1 MYKKIIPLI
10 LVLAAAG
17 SVSVSPYRASAA
29 GTNLVSN
36 GDLEAGATNAPTG
49 WTQDSWGT
57 LTPVFTYPVTGNGGG
72 KAAQVKLTAR
82 TDADAKWFFTHVPVT
97 AGASYTFSEDY
108 LSNVAT
114 EIDIEYQSSSGTYS
128 YVSLANPASSAN
140 AWKSFSTS
148 ITPPSGVVSMSV
160 MHIIE
165 TVGSL
170 SVDNV
175 SLVSNAATTTPPPSP
190 PPPATTT
197 PPAPSITTFTATP
210 SAITVGQSV
219 TLSWSTSQATSLLL
233 SDGITQAAVTGTSKV
248 VSPTATTTYTLTAL
262 NGGSATTSKQ
272 LVVTVS
278 PVVATTTPPP
288 PPPPP
293 APTNL
298 IKNGNLETGTTNAPA
313 NWHADYWGTL
323 TPTFTY
329 PVAGKGGGRAA
340 KLVVTNWKEGDVKW
354 WFDHVAVSSN
364 TLYTFTDDYIS
375 NAISNVTVEFKMS
388 NGTYQYQWVANAPVA
403 STWTPFSV
411 QITVPRGAVSMTVLH
426 ALDKNGTLTID
437 NASLTAQPANPFPTG
452 MVTLAFDDGLKSQF
466 TNARPILNTA
476 GIKAGY
482 YIITTEPTS
491 GDTAYMTW
499 ANIKTLKTEG
509 NEVGAH
515 TRTHPDLST
524 LSSAAAQTE
533 IKGSY
538 NDLVAQGLT
547 PKAFVY
553 PVGGVSPAV
562 EQLVKTAGYTIARG
576 SYWGMNSPSTD
587 KYALYDI
594 RLDKTTTLAQ
604 AKAWIDQAVADK
616 RWLVLELHDVLA
628 SGGDDYAIST
638 SLFQSIVSYIKSSG
652 IKTVTLEQGQA
663 LMYP

>member
-1 MYKKIIPLI
+1 MYKKI
-10 LVLAAAG
+10 VSLAA
-17 SVSVSPYRASAA
+17 VSVTVGSLFVSATVAFAA
-29 GTNLVSN
+29 GTNLVNN
-36 GDLEAGATNAPTG
+36 GNLEAGAANAPTG
-49 WTQDSWGT
+49 WSQDYWGT
-57 LTPVFTYPVTGNGGG
+57 LTPTFTYPVAGNGGG
-72 KAAQVKLTAR
+72 KAAQIKLTAH
-82 TDADAKWFFTHVPVT
+82 TNGDAKWVFAHVPVT
-97 AGASYTFSEDY
+97 AGTTYTFSEDY
-108 LSNVAT
+108 LSSVAT
-114 EIDIEYQSSSGTYS
+114 EIDIEYKSSSGAYS
-128 YVSLANPASSAN
+128 YVSLASPASSAN
-140 AWKSFSTS
+140 VWKNFSTT
-148 ITPPSGVVSMSV
+148 ITPPSGVVSMTV

-165 TVGSL
+165 AVGSL
-170 SVDNV
+170 AVDNV
-175 SLVSNAATTTPPPSP
+175 SLASNTATTTPPP

-197 PPAPSITTFTATP
+197 PAVPTITAFTAAP
-210 SAITVGQSV
+210 SAITAGQIS
-219 TLSWSTSQATSLLL
+219 TLSWSTANATSLLL
-233 SDGITQAAVTGTSKV
+233 SDGTTQTTVTGTSKA
-248 VSPTATTTYTLTAL
+248 VSPAATTTYTLTAL

-298 IKNGNLETGTTNAPA
+298 VKNGTLEAGTTNAPT

-329 PVAGKGGGRAA
+329 PVVGKGGGKAA
-340 KLVVTNWKEGDVKW
+340 KLVVTNWKSGDVKW

-375 NAISNVTVEFKMS
+375 NVISNITVEFKMS
-388 NGTYQYQWVANAPVA
+388 NGTYQYQWVANAPAA
-403 STWTPFSV
+403 STWTTLSV

-437 NASLTAQPANPFPTG
+437 NASLTAQTANPFATG

-482 YIITTEPTS
+482 YIITTEPAS

-509 NEVGAH
+509 NEVGGH
-515 TRTHPDLST
+515 TRTHPDLT
-524 LSSAAAQTE
+524 AITSAAAQTE

-538 NDLVAQGLT
+538 SDLAAQGLT

-562 EQLVKTAGYTIARG
+562 EQLVKAAGYTVARG
-576 SYWGMNSPSTD
+576 SYWGMNSPATD
-587 KYALYDI
+587 DYALYDI

-616 RWLVLELHDVLA
+616 RWLVLELHDVLP
-628 SGGDDYAIST
+628 SGGDDYAVST
-638 SLFQSIVSYIKSSG
+638 SLFQSIVSYIKTSG
-652 IKTVTLEQGQA
+652 IKPVTLEQGRA
-663 LMYP
+663 NMHP